1 MSLPKAVKIV
11 EVGPR
16 DGLQNESVSLDI
28 ETKVKLVQGL
38 ANAGLQN
45 IEGGS
50 FVSPK
55 WVPQMA
61 GSDEVFNQLTPT
73 KAIYTALTPNMR
85 GLERAIECNVQEIA
99 VFAAASEE
107 FSHKN
112 INCSIAESL
121 EKFKA
126 VTQKAIDNNMAVRG
140 YISCVSGCPYQG
152 DVEIKKVSTV
162 AQSLLDMGCYEIS
175 LGDTIGVA
183 KPETIEALLI
193 QTLKYIPAQKLAV
206 HLHDTYGQAIA
217 NIRQSLNMGIATID
231 SSVAGLGGCP
241 YAKGASGNV
250 ATEHVIDLLDALG
263 IEHGVNLEKLTE
275 VSRFISHKLGRT
287 PIADNDSKFST
298 K

>member
-45 IEGGS
+45 IEAGS

-99 VFAAASEE
+99 VFAAASAGGKRRCVVEKYGAD
-107 FSHKN
+107 FHSRVIRDTTTSH
-112 INCSIAESL
+112 I
-121 EKFKA
+121 
-126 VTQKAIDNNMAVRG
+126 TTVR
-140 YISCVSGCPYQG
+140 V
-152 DVEIKKVSTV
+152 
-162 AQSLLDMGCYEIS
+162 
-175 LGDTIGVA
+175 
-183 KPETIEALLI
+183 
-193 QTLKYIPAQKLAV
+193 
-206 HLHDTYGQAIA
+206 
-217 NIRQSLNMGIATID
+217 
-231 SSVAGLGGCP
+231 
-241 YAKGASGNV
+241 
-250 ATEHVIDLLDALG
+250 
-263 IEHGVNLEKLTE
+263 
-275 VSRFISHKLGRT
+275 
-287 PIADNDSKFST
+287 
-298 K
+298 

>member
-45 IEGGS
+45 IEAGS

-152 DVEIKKVSTV
+152 DVDIKKVSTV

-231 SSVAGLGGCP
+231 SSVAGLGAAP
-241 YAKGASGNV
+241 MPRV
-250 ATEHVIDLLDALG
+250 PRVM
-263 IEHGVNLEKLTE
+263 
-275 VSRFISHKLGRT
+275 
-287 PIADNDSKFST
+287 
-298 K
+298 